1 MGKFQTLPIIPA
13 KSRSLYVRNLWN
25 WIPFKKRHALLLIG
39 EVSTEIAGISL
50 GLVGAA
56 FTLDGAGSGVAKLI
70 EVSLNNFG
78 LVFVSSTISFIFWTC
93 VIFPVG
99 GVLVNGGVTLGLV
112 ALFGGVPALPGI
124 AVMGA
129 GVFIYYA

>member
-1 MGKFQTLPIIPA
+1 MSGIYGIGSP
-13 KSRSLYVRNLWN
+13 SRKGPPGPPPHRSGPDL
-25 WIPFKKRHALLLIG
+25 KK
-39 EVSTEIAGISL
+39 IAGISL

-56 FTLDGAGSGVAKLI
+56 FTLYGAGSGVAKLI